1 MQESGFPNFHPGF
14 LVLIVTEII
23 SPDLKIIRIFM
34 VHLSFSFIFFLF
46 DLKLLHVNLKFNYN
60 LFQLFS
66 IIS

>member
-1 MQESGFPNFHPGF
+1 MQENGFHSFHPGF

-23 SPDLKIIRIFM
+23 FFWPKNSSYFYGPIL
-34 VHLSFSFIFFLF
+34 VFSLFFLF
-46 DLKLLHVNLKFNYN
+46 DLKLLHGSLKSNYN